1 MKFKSK
7 RKIKLKFKY
16 LIFIIIIILI
26 YLLFSYISSNFKL
39 VTINKN
45 AISKILSNNSIHII
59 YNEDDNYLNK
69 ILQKFININDPVGI
83 LKNQTENKIILKDKL
98 KLSSYIKLSSY
109 KYKVYLYNTH
119 DLEQYK
125 DFIQNIKI
133 NVGNASLLLSN
144 NLKSIGIDV
153 IVEKQKVSDLTN
165 NDLSK
170 SFDASKILIEN
181 IIQNENIDLFID
193 LHRDDEKKEVTTL
206 ELNGKKYAKVK
217 FVVGR
222 KNKNY
227 MLNYNLTELINRKI
241 KEKYPDLTRG
251 IVLNDNYTY
260 NQELSEKIIFIN
272 IGGYENDIVEVK
284 NTIDLL
290 GPIIKEVLDEE
301 N

>member
-45 AISKILSNNSIHII
+45 AISKILSNNSINII

-98 KLSSYIKLSSY
+98 KLSSY

-170 SFDASKILIEN
+170 SFDTSKILIEN

>member
-7 RKIKLKFKY
+7 RRIKLKFKY
-16 LIFIIIIILI
+16 LIFVIIIILI

-45 AISKILSNNSIHII
+45 AISKILLNNSIHII
-59 YNEDDNYLNK
+59 YNEDDNYFNK

-98 KLSSYIKLSSY
+98 KLSSY

-133 NVGNASLLLSN
+133 SVGNASLLLSN

-170 SFDASKILIEN
+170 SFDISKTLIEN
-181 IIQNENIDLFID
+181 IIQSENIDLFID

-290 GPIIKEVLDEE
+290 GPIIKEVLDEK

>member
-98 KLSSYIKLSSY
+98 KLSSY

-144 NLKSIGIDV
+144 NLKSIGIDA
-153 IVEKQKVSDLTN
+153 IVEKQKLSDLTN

-170 SFDASKILIEN
+170 SFDTSKILIEN

>member
-98 KLSSYIKLSSY
+98 KLSSY

-165 NDLSK
+165 NDVSK
-170 SFDASKILIEN
+170 SFDTSKILIEN

-290 GPIIKEVLDEE
+290 GSIIKEVLDEE

>member
-7 RKIKLKFKY
+7 RRIKLKFKY

-59 YNEDDNYLNK
+59 YNEDDNYFNK

-98 KLSSYIKLSSY
+98 KLSSY

-170 SFDASKILIEN
+170 SFDTSKILIEN

>member
-98 KLSSYIKLSSY
+98 KLSSY

-133 NVGNASLLLSN
+133 SISNASLLLSN
-144 NLKSIGIDV
+144 NLKSIGIDA

-170 SFDASKILIEN
+170 SFDISKTLIEN
-181 IIQNENIDLFID
+181 IIQSENIDLFID

-290 GPIIKEVLDEE
+290 GPIIKEVLDEK

>member
-7 RKIKLKFKY
+7 RRIKLKFKY

-98 KLSSYIKLSSY
+98 KLSSY

-170 SFDASKILIEN
+170 SFDTSKILIEN

-241 KEKYPDLTRG
+241 KEKYPDLTCG

>member
-59 YNEDDNYLNK
+59 YNEDDNYFNK

-98 KLSSYIKLSSY
+98 KLSSY

-133 NVGNASLLLSN
+133 SVGNASLLFSN

-170 SFDASKILIEN
+170 SFDISKTLIEN
-181 IIQNENIDLFID
+181 IIQSENIDLFID

-290 GPIIKEVLDEE
+290 GSIIKEVLDEE

>member
-98 KLSSYIKLSSY
+98 KLSSY

-165 NDLSK
+165 NELSK
-170 SFDASKILIEN
+170 SFDTSKILIEN

-241 KEKYPDLTRG
+241 KEKYPNLTRG

>member
-98 KLSSYIKLSSY
+98 KLSSY

-165 NDLSK
+165 NDVSK
-170 SFDASKILIEN
+170 SFNTSKILIEN

>member
-98 KLSSYIKLSSY
+98 KLSSY

-133 NVGNASLLLSN
+133 NVDNASLLLSN

-165 NDLSK
+165 NDVSK
-170 SFDASKILIEN
+170 SFNTSKILIEN

>member
-26 YLLFSYISSNFKL
+26 FLLFSYISSNFKL

-98 KLSSYIKLSSY
+98 KLSSY

-165 NDLSK
+165 NDVSK
-170 SFDASKILIEN
+170 SFDTSKILIEN

-290 GPIIKEVLDEE
+290 GSIIKEVLDEE

>member
-98 KLSSYIKLSSY
+98 KLSSY

-181 IIQNENIDLFID
+181 IIQSENIDLFID

-290 GPIIKEVLDEE
+290 GSIIKEVLDEK

>member
-98 KLSSYIKLSSY
+98 KLSSY

-165 NDLSK
+165 NDVSK
-170 SFDASKILIEN
+170 SFDTSKILIEN

>member
-98 KLSSYIKLSSY
+98 KLSSY

-170 SFDASKILIEN
+170 SFDTSKILIEN

-217 FVVGR
+217 FLVGR

>member
-7 RKIKLKFKY
+7 RRIKLKFKY
-16 LIFIIIIILI
+16 LIFVIIIILI

-45 AISKILSNNSIHII
+45 AISKILLNNSIHII
-59 YNEDDNYLNK
+59 YNEDDNYFNK

-98 KLSSYIKLSSY
+98 KLSSY

-133 NVGNASLLLSN
+133 SVGNASLLLSN

-170 SFDASKILIEN
+170 SFDISKTLIEN
-181 IIQNENIDLFID
+181 IIQSENIDLFID

>member
-7 RKIKLKFKY
+7 RRIKLKFKY
-16 LIFIIIIILI
+16 LIFVIIIILI

-45 AISKILSNNSIHII
+45 AISKILLNNSIHII
-59 YNEDDNYLNK
+59 YNEDDNYFNK

-98 KLSSYIKLSSY
+98 KLSSY

-170 SFDASKILIEN
+170 SFDISKTLIEN
-181 IIQNENIDLFID
+181 IIQSENIDLFID
-193 LHRDDEKKEVTTL
+193 LHRDEEKKEVTTL

-272 IGGYENDIVEVK
+272 IGGYENDIVEIK

-290 GPIIKEVLDEE
+290 GPIIKEVLDEK

>member
-7 RKIKLKFKY
+7 RKIKLKLKY
-16 LIFIIIIILI
+16 LIFIIIIVLI

-98 KLSSYIKLSSY
+98 KLSSY

-165 NDLSK
+165 NDVSK
-170 SFDASKILIEN
+170 SFDTSKILIEN

>member
-1 MKFKSK
+1 MKIKSK
-7 RKIKLKFKY
+7 RRIKLKFKY

-59 YNEDDNYLNK
+59 YNEDDNYFNK

-98 KLSSYIKLSSY
+98 KLSSY

-119 DLEQYK
+119 DFEKYK

-133 NVGNASLLLSN
+133 SVGNALLLLSN

-170 SFDASKILIEN
+170 SFDISKTLIEN
-181 IIQNENIDLFID
+181 IIQSENIDLFID

-290 GPIIKEVLDEE
+290 GPIIKEVLDEK

>member
-7 RKIKLKFKY
+7 RRIKLKFKY
-16 LIFIIIIILI
+16 LIFVIIIILI

-59 YNEDDNYLNK
+59 YNEDDNYFNK

-98 KLSSYIKLSSY
+98 KLSSY

-133 NVGNASLLLSN
+133 SVGNASLLLSN
-144 NLKSIGIDV
+144 NLKSIGIDA
-153 IVEKQKVSDLTN
+153 ILEKQKVSDLTN

-170 SFDASKILIEN
+170 SFDISKTLIEN
-181 IIQNENIDLFID
+181 IIQSENIDLFID

-290 GPIIKEVLDEE
+290 GPIIKEVLDEK

>member
-59 YNEDDNYLNK
+59 YNEDDNYFNK

-98 KLSSYIKLSSY
+98 KLSSY

-133 NVGNASLLLSN
+133 SVGNASLLLSN

-170 SFDASKILIEN
+170 SFDTSKILIEN

>member
-98 KLSSYIKLSSY
+98 KLSSY

-170 SFDASKILIEN
+170 SFDISKTLIEN

>member
-98 KLSSYIKLSSY
+98 KLSPY

-133 NVGNASLLLSN
+133 SVGNASLLLSN
-144 NLKSIGIDV
+144 NLKSIGIDA

-170 SFDASKILIEN
+170 SFDTSKILIEN

-290 GPIIKEVLDEE
+290 SSIIKEVLDEK

>member
-7 RKIKLKFKY
+7 RRIKLKFKY
-16 LIFIIIIILI
+16 LIFVIIIILI

-59 YNEDDNYLNK
+59 YNEDDNYFNK

-98 KLSSYIKLSSY
+98 KLSSY

-133 NVGNASLLLSN
+133 SVGNASLLLSN

-170 SFDASKILIEN
+170 SFDISKTLIEN
-181 IIQNENIDLFID
+181 IIQSENIDLFID

-290 GPIIKEVLDEE
+290 GSIIKEVLDEK

>member
-98 KLSSYIKLSSY
+98 KLSSY

-153 IVEKQKVSDLTN
+153 IVEKQKVSDLIN

-170 SFDASKILIEN
+170 SFDTSKILIKN

>member
-98 KLSSYIKLSSY
+98 KSY

-170 SFDASKILIEN
+170 SFDTSKILIEN

>member
-7 RKIKLKFKY
+7 RKIKFKFKY

-98 KLSSYIKLSSY
+98 KLSSY

-170 SFDASKILIEN
+170 SFDTSKILIEN

>member
-7 RKIKLKFKY
+7 RRIKLKFKY

-59 YNEDDNYLNK
+59 YNEDDNYFNK

-98 KLSSYIKLSSY
+98 KLSSY

-153 IVEKQKVSDLTN
+153 IVGKQKVSDLTN

-170 SFDASKILIEN
+170 SFDISKTLIEN
-181 IIQNENIDLFID
+181 IIQSENIDLFID

-290 GPIIKEVLDEE
+290 GSIIKEVLDEE

>member
-98 KLSSYIKLSSY
+98 KLSSY

-290 GPIIKEVLDEE
+290 GTIIKEVLDEE

>member
-7 RKIKLKFKY
+7 RRIKLKFKY

-59 YNEDDNYLNK
+59 YNEDDNYFNK

-98 KLSSYIKLSSY
+98 KLSSY

-133 NVGNASLLLSN
+133 SVGNASLLLSN
-144 NLKSIGIDV
+144 NLKSIGIDA

-170 SFDASKILIEN
+170 SFDISKTLIEN
-181 IIQNENIDLFID
+181 IIQSENIDLFID

-272 IGGYENDIVEVK
+272 IGGYENDIVEIK

-290 GPIIKEVLDEE
+290 GPIIKEVLDEK

>member
-98 KLSSYIKLSSY
+98 KLSSY

-170 SFDASKILIEN
+170 SFDTSKILIEN

-284 NTIDLL
+284 NPIDLL

>member
-98 KLSSYIKLSSY
+98 KLSSY

-170 SFDASKILIEN
+170 SFDTSKILIEN

-290 GPIIKEVLDEE
+290 SSIIKEVLDEK

>member
-7 RKIKLKFKY
+7 RRIKLKFKY

-59 YNEDDNYLNK
+59 YNEDDNYFNK

-98 KLSSYIKLSSY
+98 KLSSY

-119 DLEQYK
+119 DFEKYK

-133 NVGNASLLLSN
+133 SVGNALLLLSN

-170 SFDASKILIEN
+170 SFDISKTLIEN
-181 IIQNENIDLFID
+181 IIQSENIDLFID

-290 GPIIKEVLDEE
+290 GPIIKEVLDEK

>member
-98 KLSSYIKLSSY
+98 KLSSY

-133 NVGNASLLLSN
+133 NVGNASLLLLN

-170 SFDASKILIEN
+170 SFDTSKILIEN

-290 GPIIKEVLDEE
+290 GPIIKEELDEE

>member
-7 RKIKLKFKY
+7 RRIKLKFKY

-59 YNEDDNYLNK
+59 YNEDDNYFNK

-98 KLSSYIKLSSY
+98 KLSSY

-133 NVGNASLLLSN
+133 SISNASLLLSN
-144 NLKSIGIDV
+144 NLKSIGIDA

-170 SFDASKILIEN
+170 SFDISKTLIEN
-181 IIQNENIDLFID
+181 IIQSENIDLFID

>member
-7 RKIKLKFKY
+7 RRIKLKFKY

-59 YNEDDNYLNK
+59 YNEDDNYFNK

-98 KLSSYIKLSSY
+98 KLSSY

-133 NVGNASLLLSN
+133 SISNASLLLSN
-144 NLKSIGIDV
+144 NLKSIGIDA

-170 SFDASKILIEN
+170 SFDISKTLIEN
-181 IIQNENIDLFID
+181 IIQSENIDLFID

-290 GPIIKEVLDEE
+290 GSIIK
-301 N
+301 

>member
-69 ILQKFININDPVGI
+69 ILQ
-83 LKNQTENKIILKDKL
+83 TENKIILKDKL
-98 KLSSYIKLSSY
+98 KLSSY

>member
-98 KLSSYIKLSSY
+98 KLSSY

-133 NVGNASLLLSN
+133 SVGNASLLLSN

-170 SFDASKILIEN
+170 SFDTSKILIEN

>member
-59 YNEDDNYLNK
+59 YNEDDNYFNK

-98 KLSSYIKLSSY
+98 KLSSY

-133 NVGNASLLLSN
+133 SISNASLLLSN
-144 NLKSIGIDV
+144 NLKSIGIDA

-165 NDLSK
+165 NVLSK
-170 SFDASKILIEN
+170 SFDTSKTLIEN

-290 GPIIKEVLDEE
+290 GSIIKEVLDEE